1 MVLQDYQVTIYI
13 TIYVCNGM
21 DMTGVVVVLQDY
33 QVTCCCI
40 SVGVLGLVTLVRPI
54 TISNIP
60 LIKSFGDWRELDHN
74 DMSSDG

>member
-1 MVLQDYQVTIYI
+1 MFVMVWTKD
-13 TIYVCNGM
+13 C
-21 DMTGVVVVLQDY
+21 GVWCVVLQDY

>member
-1 MVLQDYQVTIYI
+1 MVYIFLFTHIYL
-13 TIYVCNGM
+13 CS
-21 DMTGVVVVLQDY
+21 
-33 QVTCCCI
+33 CI
-40 SVGVLGLVTLVRPI
+40 SLVVRDGVTRLSRHVLLHFSWCAGISNISPANTVI

>member
-1 MVLQDYQVTIYI
+1 M
-13 TIYVCNGM
+13 
-21 DMTGVVVVLQDY
+21 VLQDY

-40 SVGVLGLVTLVRPI
+40 SVGVLGLVTLVQPI